1 MQIEEIIKIVTLA
14 KPEISQEEFLRMI
27 KQRKRELGNY
37 FTDEAIAKIIAS
49 ELGVKIPGE
58 KEEKFEISIKNIIA
72 GLSDVTVSGKVTSI
86 YPIQTF
92 KRGLEKEGK
101 IARLTLSDETG
112 EINVVLWNEKTGLIE
127 KGILKK
133 GQKIRISHG
142 YARESFRGG
151 VELHI
156 GEGGEI
162 EILEE
167 SYLKIGE
174 LRAGD
179 GPINVVGKVVSQKP
193 LIRKVKTSRGEKV
206 PLVSFE
212 IEDETGRAW
221 VSMWRELAEK
231 LEKERLKKETT
242 IKLKNFYVKRGFSEG
257 IEIFSRKGSSYEI
270 VSEKSEG

>member
-1 MQIEEIIKIVTLA
+1 MQIEEIIKIVTLT
-14 KPEISQEEFLRMI
+14 KPEISQEEFLKMI
-27 KQRKRELGNY
+27 KQKKKELGNY

>member
-1 MQIEEIIKIVTLA
+1 MQIKEIIKIVTLA
-14 KPEISQEEFLRMI
+14 RPEISREEFLKMI
-27 KQRKRELGNY
+27 KKKKEELGRY
-37 FTDEAIAKIIAS
+37 FTEEAIARIIAS
-49 ELGVKIPGE
+49 ELGVKIPKE
-58 KEEKFEISIKNIIA
+58 KEEKLEISIKNLIA
-72 GLSDVTVSGKVTSI
+72 GLNDVTVSGKVTSI

-112 EINVVLWNEKTGLIE
+112 EINVVLWNEKTSLIE

-174 LRAGD
+174 LKAGD
-179 GPINVVGKVVSQKP
+179 GPINVIGKVVSQKP
-193 LIRKVKTSRGEKV
+193 LIRKVKTSKGENV
-206 PLVSFE
+206 LLASFE
-212 IEDETGRAW
+212 IEDETGKAW
-221 VSMWRELAEK
+221 VSIWRELAEK
-231 LEKERLKKETT
+231 LEKENLKKGAT
-242 IKLKNFYVKRGFSEG
+242 IKLKNFYVKKGFSEG
-257 IEIFSRKGSSYEI
+257 IEIFSRKNSSYEI
-270 VSEKSEG
+270 ISNGQT

>member
-1 MQIEEIIKIVTLA
+1 MQIEEIIRIVTLA
-14 KPEISQEEFLRMI
+14 KPEISKEEFLKMI
-27 KQRKRELGNY
+27 KQKKKELGNY

-49 ELGVKIPGE
+49 ELGVKIPEE

-174 LRAGD
+174 LKAGD
-179 GPINVVGKVVSQKP
+179 GPINVIGKVVSQKP
-193 LIRKVKTSRGEKV
+193 LIRKVKTSRGEEV

-221 VSMWRELAEK
+221 VSMWRELAKK
-231 LEKERLKKETT
+231 LEKERLEKEAT

-257 IEIFSRKGSSYEI
+257 IEIFSRKDSSYEI
-270 VSEKSEG
+270 VSEKFEG

>member
-14 KPEISQEEFLRMI
+14 KPEISQEEFLKMI
-27 KQRKRELGNY
+27 KQKKKELGNY

>member
-1 MQIEEIIKIVTLA
+1 MQIEEIIRIVTLA
-14 KPEISQEEFLRMI
+14 KPEISKEEFLKMI
-27 KQRKRELGNY
+27 KQKKKELGNY

-49 ELGVKIPGE
+49 ELGVKIPEE

-174 LRAGD
+174 LKAGD
-179 GPINVVGKVVSQKP
+179 GPINVIGKVVSQKP
-193 LIRKVKTSRGEKV
+193 LIRKVKTSRGEEV

-221 VSMWRELAEK
+221 VSMWRELAKK
-231 LEKERLKKETT
+231 LEKERLEKEAT

-257 IEIFSRKGSSYEI
+257 IEIFSRKDSSYEI

>member
-1 MQIEEIIKIVTLA
+1 MQIEEIIRIVTLA
-14 KPEISQEEFLRMI
+14 KPEISKEEFLKMI
-27 KQRKRELGNY
+27 TQRKKELGNY

-49 ELGVKIPGE
+49 ELGVKIPEE

-174 LRAGD
+174 LKAGD
-179 GPINVVGKVVSQKP
+179 GPINVIGKVVSQKP
-193 LIRKVKTSRGEKV
+193 LIRKVKTSRGEEV

-221 VSMWRELAEK
+221 VSMWRELAKK
-231 LEKERLKKETT
+231 LEKERLEKEAT

-257 IEIFSRKGSSYEI
+257 IEIFSRKGSSY
-270 VSEKSEG
+270 

>member
-1 MQIEEIIKIVTLA
+1 MQIEEIIKIVTFT
-14 KPEISQEEFLRMI
+14 KPEISQEEFLKMI
-27 KQRKRELGNY
+27 KQKKKELGNY